1 MKLKSGLML
10 RQVAGENV
18 VLSTG
23 EEVELAGMI
32 TLNETA
38 CILWKCL
45 EKDAELSDLTNALLA
60 EYEDVDEATASAH
73 AQMFVDKMKEVGLLA

>member
-23 EEVELAGMI
+23 EEVELGGMI

-38 CILWKCL
+38 CVLWKCL
-45 EKDAELSDLTNALLA
+45 EKDAELSDLTAALLA
-60 EYEDVDEATASAH
+60 EYDVDEATAANH
-73 AQMFVDKMKEVGLLA
+73 AQMFVDKMKEVGLLV

>member
-10 RQVAGENV
+10 RQVAGENI

-23 EEVELAGMI
+23 EEVELAGVV

-38 CILWKCL
+38 CVLWRCL
-45 EKDAELSDLTNALLA
+45 ESGAELSDLTAALLA
-60 EYEDVDEATASAH
+60 EYDVDEATAAAH
-73 AQMFVDKMKEVGLLA
+73 AAAFVDKMKEVNFLA